1 MINASVRGNV
11 GNVDLK
17 YLPDG
22 KPVLEF
28 SLASNDRGK
37 GGVEV
42 TTWVRCAVFGPRAE
56 ALAKVIDKGASLM
69 VVGPLSVRE
78 FESQG
83 AKRFSVGVKVDQLDF
98 CGGGKGKGDGG
109 QSVERGGG
117 YQRPGPGRAPARGD
131 ADESGIP
138 AAFGPGDEDI
148 PY

>member
-69 VVGPLSVRE
+69 AESAHLAEVNNPSFRARLKQRTSLDVIDDVPEAGPSR
-78 FESQG
+78 
-83 AKRFSVGVKVDQLDF
+83 
-98 CGGGKGKGDGG
+98 
-109 QSVERGGG
+109 
-117 YQRPGPGRAPARGD
+117 
-131 ADESGIP
+131 
-138 AAFGPGDEDI
+138 
-148 PY
+148 

>member
-37 GGVEV
+37 GGAEV

-83 AKRFSVGVKVDQLDF
+83 AKRFSVEVKVDQLDF
-98 CGGGKGKGDGG
+98 CGGGKGKSDGPNPSSG
-109 QSVERGGG
+109 ARGAPAGGG
-117 YQRPGPGRAPARGD
+117 YGAGRGGPPAGTSDNEGGGEGD
-131 ADESGIP
+131 
-138 AAFGPGDEDI
+138 F

>member
-17 YLPDG
+17 YLQDG

-37 GGVEV
+37 GGTEV

-56 ALAKVIDKGASLM
+56 ALAKVIDKGASLL
-69 VVGPLSVRE
+69 VVGPLAVRE
-78 FESQG
+78 FEG
-83 AKRFSVGVKVDQLDF
+83 KNGKGFSVEIKVDQLDF
-98 CGGGKGKGDGG
+98 CGGGKGKGEGPNPSSG
-109 QSVERGGG
+109 ARGAPAGGG
-117 YQRPGPGRAPARGD
+117 YGAGRPHAGTSDNEGGGEGD
-131 ADESGIP
+131 
-138 AAFGPGDEDI
+138 F